1 MSLKKCNKC
10 ELEKDL
16 SEFYFRKDSG
26 KHRNSCIS
34 CEKNRLKVYYSE
46 NSDTRKYACAKYYN
60 ENKEEYNKKYAK
72 YRKTEKR
79 IKYTKEYNKKYRA
92 ENKEKIQLNYKIKI
106 TTNSLFKLKENIRG
120 LISQYFKNKGYKKSS
135 KTAQIL
141 GCTFEEF
148 KIHIESQF
156 ESWMNWSNH
165 GLYSETEKRWQ
176 LDHIIPASSAKD
188 EAELIRLNH
197 YSNFQPLCAKENNWK
212 SDKIM
217 TQGQDKK
224 DEE

>member
-60 ENKEEYNKKYAK
+60 ENKEECNKKYAK